1 MMSQWGLMNGS
12 IGTVGREGRGGGL
25 AGELKVHMGVR
36 GGGSMWGWGYRGEE
50 HV

>member
-12 IGTVGREGRGGGL
+12 IGTVGREGRGSCWRIEGTY
-25 AGELKVHMGVR
+25 
-36 GGGSMWGWGYRGEE
+36 GSTGRGEYVGVGKE